1 MCCFFVV
8 VVFFFWG
15 GGGGGLPIF
24 FYAKIQLCN
33 ANFKFYLNIQFA
45 TQTINKNP
53 EQGRKCL

>member
-1 MCCFFVV
+1 MVECAVFLLLFF
-8 VVFFFWG
+8 G
-15 GGGGGLPIF
+15 GVLPIS